1 MVLQDSV
8 SPAHPGS
15 KRKGG
20 SLRREMGAAIQEKPK
35 GRVTHCKDP
44 MLAAKREGR
53 SLATDGFVVD
63 DQDLQADL
71 LIQNLP
77 DDDDCFYYH
86 LTVV

>member
-1 MVLQDSV
+1 M
-8 SPAHPGS
+8 
-15 KRKGG
+15 
-20 SLRREMGAAIQEKPK
+20 
-35 GRVTHCKDP
+35 
-44 MLAAKREGR
+44 EGR